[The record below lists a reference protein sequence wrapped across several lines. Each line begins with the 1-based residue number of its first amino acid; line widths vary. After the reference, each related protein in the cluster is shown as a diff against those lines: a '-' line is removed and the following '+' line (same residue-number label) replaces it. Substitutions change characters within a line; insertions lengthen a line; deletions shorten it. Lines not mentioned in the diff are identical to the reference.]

1 MKNFDKQFY
10 STLQDSRC

>member
-10 STLQDSRC
+10 STLLDSRC